1 MQVKFKKYP
10 RETFIARAE
19 LIVKA
24 YDDLSQIY
32 EIITDVAREM
42 NGKVY
47 NKRFKDAVNERI
59 AGLGRMFVG
68 DKDAYF
74 GWRKVTI
81 LIDRRWSQETGYID
95 DDVHYDSI
103 NDIARWLVN
112 NRIDANATANEI
124 ARTLQHIHAAA
135 QNWRDA
141 ADNYDMYAEQLNN
154 AIAGLRQALNG
165 INPLFKPTE
174 IIDFD
179 WE

>member
-1 MQVKFKKYP
+1 MQVKFQKYP

-24 YDDLSQIY
+24 YGDLSQIY
-32 EIITDVAREM
+32 ETIIEVAKQM

-68 DKDAYF
+68 DREPYS

-95 DDVHYDSI
+95 DDVHYDYI
-103 NDIARWLVN
+103 IDIARWLVN
-112 NRIDANATANEI
+112 NRIDANATANDI
-124 ARTLQHIHAAA
+124 ARELELIHAAA

-141 ADNYDMYAEQLNN
+141 ADNYDMYAKQLDN

-165 INPLFKPTE
+165 INPLFKPTK
-174 IIDFD
+174 ISDFD